1 MLLVYL
7 WALEFLPLYKD
18 TKHLLILCKVQF
30 VDKEMGYRTIGA
42 LRKVNYEDKELYID
56 YLSQNLSLLNESY
69 IVQPISKISLS
80 YIIKDGL
87 CNEKNRALLLNLEEK
102 STRFHNFNNL
112 NLPISMNPGDYGDIR
127 SSSYVELDG
136 VTYHRFI
143 VKNGNKTFEID
154 RSLDRSHNKVSM
166 WNIDLT
172 WIDTRLTDLGTDIFM
187 REIRK
192 STIYF
197 MDGEVV
203 LRKQILPA
211 KPFRKLQID
220 NKINNNFYTMDIETI
235 TKDNKLTP
243 YLICAYNGKD
253 SVISYSLDQKVLFN
267 TFFDQLLANVKST
280 ATVYAHN
287 LSSFDGIFLL
297 KHLLSYGKVEPL
309 LFNGKLISIKIKIL
323 SEGNSK
329 TILFKDSYLLLP
341 LSLRK
346 LCTAFNI
353 PIPKGYF
360 PFKLTNIFYTGVL
373 PKFEYWTGVTISEYG
388 LIKTNFGVKMWSF
401 KDEAIKYCKLDCQTL
416 HEILTKFNELIF
428 NEFKVNIHIPL
439 TLPSLAMRIYKTHYM
454 PDASIYQL
462 LGTQEENIRQS
473 YTGGAVDVY
482 IPHNRIS
489 GTINQSVTFALTKNA
504 ELATILSYITLYYYD
519 VNSLYPYIMA
529 KTPMPI
535 GKPIAFTGD
544 IRKIDPN
551 AYGFFYCEITSPNE
565 LNNPLLQRR
574 IKTVDGVRTIAGL
587 GTWEGW
593 ICSTP
598 QRGEMDNAVKFGY
611 SFEILNGYQFDKGN
625 IFLLSSPRTEVR
637 ICIKNV

>member
-1 MLLVYL
+1 
-7 WALEFLPLYKD
+7 
-18 TKHLLILCKVQF
+18 
-30 VDKEMGYRTIGA
+30 MGYRTIGA

-353 PIPKGYF
+353 PIP
-360 PFKLTNIFYTGVL
+360 
-373 PKFEYWTGVTISEYG
+373 
-388 LIKTNFGVKMWSF
+388 SF
-401 KDEAIKYCKLDCQTL
+401 T
-416 HEILTKFNELIF
+416 
-428 NEFKVNIHIPL
+428 
-439 TLPSLAMRIYKTHYM
+439 
-454 PDASIYQL
+454 
-462 LGTQEENIRQS
+462 
-473 YTGGAVDVY
+473 
-482 IPHNRIS
+482 
-489 GTINQSVTFALTKNA
+489 
-504 ELATILSYITLYYYD
+504 
-519 VNSLYPYIMA
+519 
-529 KTPMPI
+529 
-535 GKPIAFTGD
+535 
-544 IRKIDPN
+544 
-551 AYGFFYCEITSPNE
+551 
-565 LNNPLLQRR
+565 
-574 IKTVDGVRTIAGL
+574 
-587 GTWEGW
+587 
-593 ICSTP
+593 
-598 QRGEMDNAVKFGY
+598 
-611 SFEILNGYQFDKGN
+611 
-625 IFLLSSPRTEVR
+625 
-637 ICIKNV
+637 

>member
-1 MLLVYL
+1 
-7 WALEFLPLYKD
+7 
-18 TKHLLILCKVQF
+18 
-30 VDKEMGYRTIGA
+30 MGYRTIGA

-297 KHLLSYGKVEPL
+297 KHL

>member
-1 MLLVYL
+1 
-7 WALEFLPLYKD
+7 
-18 TKHLLILCKVQF
+18 
-30 VDKEMGYRTIGA
+30 MGYRTIGA